1 MNGDRNNRIGR
12 SPADQQQDGNRLS
25 FRFDGQEIT
34 GYAGESI
41 AAALIA
47 ADIHTN
53 RISPTGMPRGY
64 FCGMGVCWEC
74 VVRING
80 KYNERACM
88 QLLEAGMIVET
99 LESAKK
105 P

>member
-1 MNGDRNNRIGR
+1 MNANGQLN
-12 SPADQQQDGNRLS
+12 
-25 FRFDGQEIT
+25 FRFDGQEII

-47 ADIHTN
+47 SG
-53 RISPTGMPRGY
+53 ISATRLSATGMPRGY

-80 KYNERACM
+80 INTARACR
-88 QLLEAGMIVET
+88 QVVEDGMIVET
-99 LESAKK
+99 VNAAAKLWPSK
-105 P
+105 KLM

>member
-1 MNGDRNNRIGR
+1 MSGYRNNRIGR
-12 SPADQQQDGNRLS
+12 SPADLEKDRDPLS
-25 FRFDGQEIT
+25 FQFDGQEIT

-47 ADIHTN
+47 ADIHTS

-99 LESAKK
+99 VKAAKK